1 MSVTALTMPQMAL
14 IPAATKDDKE
24 RGQAIQWG
32 IISIAV
38 MFTIAS
44 TFTPGWV
51 EKIGSYAP
59 LMIIYGVLAILA
71 NFWLFKT
78 TKEVYRE
85 APDGRS
91 VKEDLKVFLKHK
103 KLVIMLI
110 IWMMASVG
118 YGMMFSSCSSSAT
131 RI

>member
-24 RGQAIQWG
+24 RGQ
-32 IISIAV
+32 
-38 MFTIAS
+38 
-44 TFTPGWV
+44 
-51 EKIGSYAP
+51 
-59 LMIIYGVLAILA
+59 AILA